1 MREQREI
8 KFRAW
13 YPDDDR
19 MEYQDGKTPAWLG
32 DILTNGYYIP
42 MQYTGLQDKAG
53 KEIYE
58 GDIVQWAGY
67 EVSNGKQMRPL
78 RKKAVGMNVD
88 PSRNTFIDD
97 CFHIQNLIE
106 HGDKFIS
113 VIGNIYENPG
123 LLAGEKE

>member
-19 MEYQDGKTPAWLG
+19 MGYQDGKTPAWLG

-42 MQYTGLQDKAG
+42 MQYTGLKDRNG

-58 GDIVQWAGY
+58 GDVVTAWFPAMPHDLRAEQEIVFVDGCFGCGDY
-67 EVSNGKQMRPL
+67 PL
-78 RKKAVGMNVD
+78 RV
-88 PSRNTFIDD
+88 IDR
-97 CFHIQNLIE
+97 ITIE
-106 HGDKFIS
+106 

-123 LLAGEKE
+123 LMAGEKE